1 LSKLTIAVDAHAI
14 GRRQTGNEVYIRSLL
29 RRYPSMLPDADFV
42 AYTCCD
48 EADQWVP
55 EGVTHRKV
63 ARNPFVRLGYDL
75 SAKAKE
81 ARADLLHVQYT
92 SPVYSSAPIVVTV
105 HDTSY
110 IDRPDYLPWSRARQL
125 KLTVRRTVRK
135 AAKIITVSEF
145 SRQRI
150 ADNYGLDPDQIAVTP
165 LAAQIAFRPMNHE
178 AAAAKA
184 RQSLGIDRPFL
195 LNVGDLHPRK
205 NQIGLIRAFSELIR
219 EHPQLPHALVIAGQ
233 HTPWFAPKVLD
244 AVRRSGVA
252 DRIVLPRFVDDETL
266 RVLYNGCDLFAFP
279 SFYEGFGLPVIEAM
293 ACGRPVVSSSATA
306 LPEVTNGAAVLFEP
320 HSTAQQMRAMRDVL
334 LDGELSGRMQRK
346 SLERSKAFDWNETA
360 RRTLDVY
367 SEVAETRTRVRR
379 RELVAR

>member
-1 LSKLTIAVDAHAI
+1 MSRLTIAVDAHAI
-14 GRRQTGNEVYIRSLL
+14 GRRQTGNEVYVRSLI
-29 RRYPSMLPDADFV
+29 RRYPQIRPEADFV

-48 EADQWVP
+48 EADEWMP
-55 EGVTHRKV
+55 EGVRHRKV

-75 SAKAKE
+75 ASKVSEDKP
-81 ARADLLHVQYT
+81 DLLHVQYT
-92 SPVYSSAPIVVTV
+92 APVYSSAPIVATI
-105 HDTSY
+105 HDVSY
-110 IDRPDYLPWSRARQL
+110 IDRPDYLPRSRAMQL
-125 KLTVRRTVRK
+125 RVTVKRTVKR

-150 ADNYGLDPDQIAVTP
+150 AESYGLDPDQIAVTP
-165 LAAQIAFRPMNHE
+165 LAAQKSFQPMNHE
-178 AAAAKA
+178 VAAQRA

-205 NQIGLIRAFSELIR
+205 NQIGLVRAFSELIR
-219 EHPQLPHALVIAGQ
+219 ERPELPHVLVMAGQ
-233 HTPWFAPKVLD
+233 HTWFAPRVLE
-244 AVRRSGVA
+244 AIRESGVS
-252 DRIVLPRFVDDETL
+252 DRIVLTRFVDDETL
-266 RVLYNGCDLFAFP
+266 RLLYNGCDLFVFP

-293 ACGRPVVSSSATA
+293 ACGRPVVCSSATA

-334 LDGELSGRMQRK
+334 LDRELSERMQRK
-346 SLERSKAFDWNETA
+346 SVHRSQTFDWNETA

-367 SEVAETRTRVRR
+367 SEVAESRTRVRR

>member
-1 LSKLTIAVDAHAI
+1 LSRLTIAVDAHAI
-14 GRRQTGNEVYIRSLL
+14 GRRQTGNEVYVRSLI
-29 RRYPSMLPDADFV
+29 RRYPQIRPEADFV

-48 EADQWVP
+48 EADEWMP
-55 EGVTHRKV
+55 EGVRHRKV

-75 SAKAKE
+75 ASKVSEDKP
-81 ARADLLHVQYT
+81 DLLHVQYT
-92 SPVYSSAPIVVTV
+92 APVYSSAPIVATI
-105 HDTSY
+105 HDVSY
-110 IDRPDYLPWSRARQL
+110 IDRPDYLPRSRAMQL
-125 KLTVRRTVRK
+125 RVTVKRTVKR

-150 ADNYGLDPDQIAVTP
+150 AESYGLDPDQIAVTP
-165 LAAQIAFRPMNHE
+165 LAAQKSFQPMNHE
-178 AAAAKA
+178 VAAQRA

-205 NQIGLIRAFSELIR
+205 NQIGLVRAFSELIR
-219 EHPQLPHALVIAGQ
+219 ERPELPHVLVMAGQ
-233 HTPWFAPKVLD
+233 HTWFAPRVLE
-244 AVRRSGVA
+244 AIRESGVS
-252 DRIVLPRFVDDETL
+252 DRIVLTRFVDDETL
-266 RVLYNGCDLFAFP
+266 RLLYNGCDLFVFP

-293 ACGRPVVSSSATA
+293 ACGRPVVCSSATA

-334 LDGELSGRMQRK
+334 LDRELSERMQRK
-346 SLERSKAFDWNETA
+346 SVHRSQTFDWNETA

-367 SEVAETRTRVRR
+367 SEVAESRTRVRR